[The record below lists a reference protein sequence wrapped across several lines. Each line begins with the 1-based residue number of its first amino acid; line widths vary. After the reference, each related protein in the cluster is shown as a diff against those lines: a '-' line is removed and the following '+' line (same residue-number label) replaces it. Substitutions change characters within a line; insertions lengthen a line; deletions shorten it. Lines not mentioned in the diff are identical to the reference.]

1 MRSTFRGR
9 AALAVAIAVFALP
22 AAAQAAG
29 KPVVTTGA
37 TSSLTFSS
45 ATLKGHVTPNGAPTT
60 YFFQFGTTILYGVN
74 TAETPAPHAMNVS
87 AAISGLAPA
96 TTYHYR
102 LVARNSHGITL
113 GTDKT
118 FKTLR
123 QPLGVVLAA
132 SPNPVPFLAATTLSG
147 TLTGT
152 GNAGRAVAL
161 QSNPW
166 PYTQGFVTQ
175 GNAQVTDASGNFS
188 FPLLSVGQNTQY
200 RVLMTSRPD
209 VVSPVVS
216 LGVALRATAHTR
228 RHRSGHSELVRFYGT
243 IRPAK
248 LGAQVAIQRYSGGTW
263 KTVTG
268 TVTKAHSALSAR
280 YSKRVRIRRT
290 GSYRV
295 FIGTP
300 DGSYAS
306 KVSSTFHIRVHR

>member
-37 TSSLTFSS
+37 TSNLTFSS
-45 ATLKGHVTPNGAPTT
+45 VTLAGHVTPNGAPTT
-60 YFFQFGTTILYGVN
+60 YFFQFGPTILYGVN
-74 TAETPAPHAMNVS
+74 STETAAPRAMNVT
-87 AAISGLAPA
+87 APISGLAPA

-102 LVARNSHGITL
+102 LVARNKHGITL
-113 GTDKT
+113 GKDRT

-132 SPNPVPFLAATTLSG
+132 TPNPVPFGDATTLAG

-152 GNAGRAVAL
+152 GNSGRAVAL
-161 QSNPW
+161 QANPW

-175 GNAQVTDASGNFS
+175 GNALVTDAQGNFS
-188 FPLLSVGQNTQY
+188 FPLLSVAQNTQH

-209 VVSPVVS
+209 IVSPVVS
-216 LGVALRATAHTR
+216 LGVALRMTAHTH
-228 RHRSGHSELVRFYGT
+228 RHRSGHSELVTFYGT
-243 IRPAK
+243 VRPAK
-248 LGAQVAIQRYSGGTW
+248 AGAQVAIQRLIGSTW
-263 KTVTG
+263 TTING
-268 TVTKAHSALSAR
+268 TVTKAHSTTSVK

-290 GSYRV
+290 GRFRV
-295 FIGTP
+295 FIGTA

-306 KVSSTFHIRVHR
+306 KVSGTFHVTVHH

>member
-1 MRSTFRGR
+1 
-9 AALAVAIAVFALP
+9 
-22 AAAQAAG
+22 
-29 KPVVTTGA
+29 
-37 TSSLTFSS
+37 
-45 ATLKGHVTPNGAPTT
+45 
-60 YFFQFGTTILYGVN
+60 
-74 TAETPAPHAMNVS
+74 
-87 AAISGLAPA
+87 
-96 TTYHYR
+96 
-102 LVARNSHGITL
+102 
-113 GTDKT
+113 
-118 FKTLR
+118 
-123 QPLGVVLAA
+123 VLAA

-216 LGVALRATAHTR
+216 LGVALRATAHTH
-228 RHRSGHSELVRFYGT
+228 RHRSGHSELVTFYGT
-243 IRPAK
+243 VRPAK
-248 LGAQVAIQRYSGGTW
+248 LGAQVAIQRLIGSTW
-263 KTVTG
+263 TTING
-268 TVTKAHSALSAR
+268 TVTKAKTATSVR
-280 YSKRVRIRRT
+280 YSKRVRVHRT
-290 GSYRV
+290 GRFRV

-306 KVSSTFHIRVHR
+306 KVSSTFRIHVHH